1 VFEIIGREGEL
12 NEKQL
17 TMRSWYSE
25 GLTAYRARNWD
36 EARRAF
42 QSALEVAP
50 GDGPSMTLLRR
61 IETFEARP
69 PAGEWDGSWQ
79 LDHK

>member
-1 VFEIIGREGEL
+1 L
-12 NEKQL
+12 
-17 TMRSWYSE
+17 E

-42 QSALEVAP
+42 QSALEVVP

-61 IETFEARP
+61 IETFEVNP
-69 PAGEWDGSWQ
+69 PAEEWDGSWQ